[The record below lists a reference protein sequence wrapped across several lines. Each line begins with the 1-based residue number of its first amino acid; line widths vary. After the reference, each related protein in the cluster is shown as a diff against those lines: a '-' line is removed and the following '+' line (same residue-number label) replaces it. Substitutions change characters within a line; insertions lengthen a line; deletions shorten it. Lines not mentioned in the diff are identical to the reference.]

1 MRTAF
6 INKLTELAEK
16 DRRIMLLV
24 GDLGFGVVVD
34 FAKRLPDQFIN
45 IGVAEQNMAGV
56 ATGLALAGKIVFTYS
71 IANFPILR
79 CLEQIRNDACYH
91 KTNVIAVSVGAGV
104 AYGSLGMTHQ
114 ALEDI
119 AIMRALPNL
128 SLIAPGDPAETAQA
142 VDYLAQGHG
151 PAYLRLGRA
160 GEPTVH
166 KNPIQWRFGRAIEV
180 LPGNDL
186 TLIATGTMLQ
196 TAVAAAERLRTQS
209 GLSARV
215 LSMHTV
221 KPIDEEAIREAAA
234 ETGRI
239 VTLEEHSVAGGFG
252 SAVAEVLAESGVNAR
267 FLRIGFPPVFAHEVG
282 NQDYIKKCYGLDVD
296 SVVERLTGFLRLH
309 AQER

>member
-71 IANFPILR
+71 IANFPIIR

-91 KTNVIAVSVGAGV
+91 RANVIAVSVGAGV

-119 AIMRALPNL
+119 AIMRSLPHL
-128 SLIAPGDPAETAQA
+128 SLIAPGDPIETSEA
-142 VDYLAQGHG
+142 VGYLAQGRG

-160 GEPTVH
+160 GEPVVH
-166 KNPIQWRFGRAIEV
+166 KKVIGWQFGRAIEV

-196 TAVAAAERLRTQS
+196 TAVNIAEKFQAGSGTQ
-209 GLSARV
+209 ARV

-221 KPIDEEAIREAAA
+221 KPIDKEAIYKAAA

-239 VTLEEHSVAGGFG
+239 VTLEEHSIVGGLG
-252 SAVAEVLAESGVNAR
+252 SAVAEVLAESGINAR
-267 FLRIGFPPVFAHEVG
+267 FLRIGFPSVFVSEVG

-296 SVVERLTGFLRLH
+296 SIVRRLEGWLP
-309 AQER
+309 